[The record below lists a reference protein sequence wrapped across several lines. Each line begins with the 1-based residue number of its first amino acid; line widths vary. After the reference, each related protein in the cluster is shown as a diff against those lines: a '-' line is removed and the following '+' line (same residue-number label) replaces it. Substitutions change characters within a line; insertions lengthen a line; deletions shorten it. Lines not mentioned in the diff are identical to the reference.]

1 MKKYIKIIILALA
14 VVMFNACEKDY
25 IDPISKVEPGP
36 DEEAPQVSIKSPVE
50 GTTIQVPE
58 LIASVNISLE
68 ATDDIEIGNVS
79 VTIDDVEIASFTEF
93 KDYRRAVEE
102 FLFENVTNG
111 DHQLKVT
118 ATDLTGKT
126 GSATVNFS
134 KAPPYS
140 PVYPDEIFYMPF
152 DNDFAEKISFTNA
165 TVVGNPGFA
174 GESIIKGEGVNA
186 YKGATDSYLSFPT
199 EGLLGNEFS
208 AVFWMK
214 VNAVPDRAGILVIGA
229 PDDANPTAMNNRKH
243 GFRFFRE
250 NASGKQRF
258 KLNVG
263 TGESDSWF
271 DGGAAADVDPSTG
284 EWVHMAFTISE
295 TEAVVYI
302 DGQVVKQGELAGVD
316 WTGCDV
322 ISIMSGVPRFTG
334 WSHLSDLSFMDE
346 LRLFKRALTPEE
358 IATIIQDESGKTV
371 GYNPIYDGEIFYMPF
386 EGDNKEMVSGTEAT
400 MVGTTGF
407 SEEGKQ
413 GKAYMGA
420 ADSYLTFP
428 TTNLQ
433 NDNFSAVFWMK
444 INNVPD
450 RAGVLVM
457 GPEDPDNAD
466 YPVKQNNRKSGFRFF
481 REAAGTNQIFKLNAG
496 NGTADS
502 WFDGGAAAQVDP
514 STGEWVHMAFTIS
527 GTECVVYID
536 GEEVKQGE
544 FGGIDW
550 TGCDILTIG
559 SGAPRFTGWD
569 HKSDLSL
576 IDELRI
582 FDKALS
588 KDEIMTI
595 INAEK

>member
-1 MKKYIKIIILALA
+1 MKTYFKFTILVL
-14 VVMFNACEKDY
+14 VVFILGACEKDY

-36 DEEAPQVSIKSPVE
+36 DEDAPQVVIKSPVE

-58 LIASVNISLE
+58 LVASVMISFE
-68 ATDDIEIGNVS
+68 ATDDIEIGNIS
-79 VTIDDVEIASFTEF
+79 VLIDGVEIASFTEF

-111 DHQLKVT
+111 DHELKVT
-118 ATDLTGKT
+118 ATDLTNKT
-126 GSATVNFS
+126 TSATVNFS
-134 KAPPYS
+134 KAPPYT

-152 DNDFAEKISFTNA
+152 DNDFAEKISFTDA

-174 GESIIKGEGVNA
+174 GESIIQGEGVNA
-186 YKGATDSYLSFPT
+186 YAGAADSYLTFPT
-199 EGLLGNEFS
+199 EGLLTNEFS

-214 VNAVPDRAGILVIGA
+214 VNAVPDRAGVLVIGA
-229 PDDANPTAMNNRKH
+229 PDDANPTAMNNRNH

-250 NASGKQRF
+250 NANGKQRF

-271 DGGAAADVDPSTG
+271 DGNTAADVDPTTN
-284 EWVHMAFTISE
+284 EWVHMAFTISG

-302 DGQVVKQGELAGVD
+302 DGLVVKQGELAGVD
-316 WTGCDV
+316 WTGCDI
-322 ISIMSGVPRFTG
+322 ISIMSGAPRFTG
-334 WSHLSDLSFMDE
+334 WSHLSDESFMDE
-346 LRLFKRALTPEE
+346 LRLFKRALSAED
-358 IATIIQDESGKTV
+358 IANIIADESGKSV
-371 GYNPIYDGEIFYMPF
+371 GYNPKYDGEVFYMPF
-386 EGDNKEMVSGTEAT
+386 EDDNKEMVSGTEAT

-407 SEEGKQ
+407 SEGKQ
-413 GKAYMGA
+413 GRAFMGA

-428 TTNLQ
+428 TANLQ

-444 INNVPD
+444 INADPD

-466 YPVKQNNRKSGFRFF
+466 YPEKQNNRKSGFRFF
-481 REAAGTNQIFKLNAG
+481 REAAGTDQIFKLNAG

-502 WFDGGAAAQVDP
+502 WFDGGDDAKVDP

-527 GTECVVYID
+527 GTECVFYIN
-536 GEEVKQGE
+536 GEVAKQGD
-544 FGGIDW
+544 FDGIDW
-550 TGCDILTIG
+550 TGCDILSIG

-576 IDELRI
+576 LDELRI

-588 KDEIMTI
+588 QEEVQTI
-595 INAEK
+595 IDAEK

>member
-1 MKKYIKIIILALA
+1 
-14 VVMFNACEKDY
+14 
-25 IDPISKVEPGP
+25 
-36 DEEAPQVSIKSPVE
+36 
-50 GTTIQVPE
+50 
-58 LIASVNISLE
+58 
-68 ATDDIEIGNVS
+68 
-79 VTIDDVEIASFTEF
+79 
-93 KDYRRAVEE
+93 
-102 FLFENVTNG
+102 
-111 DHQLKVT
+111 
-118 ATDLTGKT
+118 
-126 GSATVNFS
+126 
-134 KAPPYS
+134 
-140 PVYPDEIFYMPF
+140 
-152 DNDFAEKISFTNA
+152 
-165 TVVGNPGFA
+165 
-174 GESIIKGEGVNA
+174 
-186 YKGATDSYLSFPT
+186 
-199 EGLLGNEFS
+199 
-208 AVFWMK
+208 
-214 VNAVPDRAGILVIGA
+214 
-229 PDDANPTAMNNRKH
+229 MNNRKH

-271 DGGAAADVDPSTG
+271 DGGAAADVDPSTN
-284 EWVHMAFTISE
+284 EWVHMAFTISG

-302 DGQVVKQGELAGVD
+302 DGQVVKQGALPGVD
-316 WTGCDV
+316 WTNCDV
-322 ISIMSGVPRFTG
+322 ISIMSGAPRFTG
-334 WSHLSDLSFMDE
+334 WNHLSDLSFMDE
-346 LRLFKRALTPEE
+346 LRLFKRALTQEE
-358 IATIIQDESGKTV
+358 IAAIIQDESGKTV
-371 GYNPIYDGEIFYMPF
+371 GYQPIYDGEVFYMPF

-407 SEEGKQ
+407 SDEGKQ

-420 ADSYLTFP
+420 TDSYLTFP
-428 TTNLQ
+428 TANLQ

-450 RAGVLVM
+450 RAGVLIM

-481 REAAGTNQIFKLNAG
+481 REAAGTKQIFKLNTG

-536 GEEVKQGE
+536 GEVVKQGA
-544 FGGIDW
+544 FDGIDW

-588 KDEIMTI
+588 QEEIQTI